1 VLTWTPDDTQAGTYP
16 TVTLTATDG
25 HGGSASAAFT
35 ITVTNTNRPPVVAA
49 IRDTTISENQ
59 PLTLTPSGSDPD
71 GDALTWSGAN
81 LPAGA
86 SVNATTGVLTWTPSY
101 TQAGVYGGVTL
112 TAQDAQGAS
121 TSVSFTLTVLDANRP
136 PTVASI
142 HDTTVVGDDVT
153 TLMLTPSGSD
163 PDGDVLTWSGT
174 NLPAGATV
182 NASTGVFTWTPS
194 HTQGGSYPGI
204 TLTASDGRGGSA
216 ATSFTVTVQV
226 PTAIALIAKLPA
238 PTRLA
243 IPTLAPNP
251 FAGRVECVVGT
262 PTAARIVVTIWD
274 ANGRRI
280 TTLAPQQ
287 VTAGYTS
294 FVWDGR
300 DERGANV
307 PGGVYFVRADAGR
320 EHAMRRIVKL
330 N

>member
-1 VLTWTPDDTQAGTYP
+1 VYGGLQV
-16 TVTLTATDG
+16 TVTDS
-25 HGGSASAAFT
+25 HGASASQTFQV
-35 ITVTNTNRPPVVAA
+35 TVTNTNRPPSGASV
-49 IRDTTISENQ
+49 RDTTLSKNQ
-59 PLTLTPSGSDPD
+59 P
-71 GDALTWSGAN
+71 
-81 LPAGA
+81 
-86 SVNATTGVLTWTPSY
+86 
-101 TQAGVYGGVTL
+101 
-112 TAQDAQGAS
+112 
-121 TSVSFTLTVLDANRP
+121 
-136 PTVASI
+136 
-142 HDTTVVGDDVT
+142 
-153 TLMLTPSGSD
+153 LMLTPSGSD

-174 NLPAGATV
+174 NLPAGASV

-194 HTQGGSYPGI
+194 HTQGGNYPGI

-300 DERGANV
+300 DERGVNV